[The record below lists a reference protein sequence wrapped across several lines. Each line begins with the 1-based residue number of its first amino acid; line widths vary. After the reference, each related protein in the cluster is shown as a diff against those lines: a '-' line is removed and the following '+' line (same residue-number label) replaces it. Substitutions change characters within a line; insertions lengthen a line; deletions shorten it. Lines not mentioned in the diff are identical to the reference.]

1 MDMQASQRENNMRS
15 ALSTGT
21 RKFVFEIKRLCPEED
36 QMRSGNMKTRLLLV
50 DDHAV
55 VRSGLRMLLGS
66 HAELEIAG
74 EAGTAED
81 ALQKAGE
88 LRPDLILMD
97 IGLPD
102 KTGIEA
108 TREIKRN
115 FPDVRILAL
124 TIHEDEEYFFQML
137 DAGASGYVP
146 KRAAPE
152 ELLSAI
158 RVAAAGEVYLYPS
171 MAKLLV
177 RDFLNIER
185 PAGERPNLDGLT
197 DREREVLTHLAE
209 GVSNDEIA
217 VTLVISPRT
226 VERHRENIMRKLNL
240 HSRSEL
246 VRYAI
251 RKGIIKA

>member
-1 MDMQASQRENNMRS
+1 M
-15 ALSTGT
+15 
-21 RKFVFEIKRLCPEED
+21 
-36 QMRSGNMKTRLLLV
+36 TRLLLV

-55 VRSGLRMLLGS
+55 VRSGLKMLLSG
-66 HAELEIAG
+66 HEEMEIVG
-74 EAGTAED
+74 EAGSAAE
-81 ALQKAGE
+81 AMREAE
-88 LRPDLILMD
+88 RTTPEVILMD

-108 TREIKRN
+108 TRDIKKR
-115 FPDVRILAL
+115 FPEMKIVAL

-146 KRAAPE
+146 KRAAPD
-152 ELLSAI
+152 ELITAI
-158 RVAAAGEVYLYPS
+158 RAAAAGEVYLYPS

-177 RDFLNIER
+177 RDYLNVER
-185 PAGERPNLDGLT
+185 PADEKLNLDGLT

-209 GVSNDEIA
+209 GAGNEEIA
-217 VTLVISPRT
+217 TALVISPKT

>member
-1 MDMQASQRENNMRS
+1 M
-15 ALSTGT
+15 
-21 RKFVFEIKRLCPEED
+21 
-36 QMRSGNMKTRLLLV
+36 TRLLLV

-55 VRSGLRMLLGS
+55 VRSGLKMLLSG
-66 HAELEIAG
+66 HEEMEIVG
-74 EAGTAED
+74 EAGSAAE
-81 ALQKAGE
+81 AMREAE
-88 LRPDLILMD
+88 RTSPEVILMD

-108 TREIKRN
+108 TRDIKKR
-115 FPDVRILAL
+115 FPEMKIVAL

-146 KRAAPE
+146 KRAAPD
-152 ELLSAI
+152 ELITAI
-158 RVAAAGEVYLYPS
+158 RAAAAGEVYLYPS

-177 RDFLNIER
+177 RDYLNVER
-185 PAGERPNLDGLT
+185 PADEKLNLDGLT

-209 GVSNDEIA
+209 GAGNEEIA
-217 VTLVISPRT
+217 TALVISPKT

>member
-1 MDMQASQRENNMRS
+1 M
-15 ALSTGT
+15 T
-21 RKFVFEIKRLCPEED
+21 I
-36 QMRSGNMKTRLLLV
+36 RLLLV

-55 VRSGLRMLLGS
+55 VRSGLKMLLGGQK
-66 HAELEIAG
+66 EMEIVG
-74 EAGTAED
+74 EAASAAE
-81 ALQKAGE
+81 ALTETERAQ
-88 LRPDLILMD
+88 PNVILMD

-108 TREIKRN
+108 TRVIKSK
-115 FPDVRILAL
+115 FPDVKIVAL

-152 ELLSAI
+152 ELITAI
-158 RVAAAGEVYLYPS
+158 NAAAIGEVYLYPS
-171 MAKLLV
+171 LAKFLV
-177 RDFLNIER
+177 RDFLNAER
-185 PAGERPNLDGLT
+185 PAEEKINLDGLT
-197 DREREVLTHLAE
+197 EREREVLTHLAE
-209 GVSNDEIA
+209 GASNNEIA
-217 VTLVISPRT
+217 ASLVISPKT

-240 HSRSEL
+240 HSRAEL